1 MDSLLSFLPII
12 GILSVSGII
21 AGFLAGLLGVGG
33 GIIFVPVLTFVFG
46 TIMHLDP
53 SVAIMMATATSLVTM
68 IPTTMSSCIS
78 HYKKGNLDTN
88 LLKRWFIFL
97 MTGVILGRVFA
108 GLFGGLWLT
117 ILFGFIMLC
126 AATNMMFFAKAKGI
140 FNNLPSMPGQAIMA
154 FLISSISVM
163 LGIGGGTLTVPT
175 LSLFNVDT
183 KKAVGTASTVG
194 MLVAVPGAITTI
206 ITDLS
211 SGYTVTNTPILTVGH
226 TNFLAALCIIPFSIL
241 MAPVGVKVNKMC
253 QPHVI
258 KRLFAILLVFT
269 GLKMLMTGFGI
280 ELF

>member
-12 GILSVSGII
+12 GILSVSGIV

-183 KKAVGTASTVG
+183 KKAVGTASPVG

-211 SGYTVTNTPILTVGH
+211 SGYTVTNAPILTVGH

>member
-12 GILSVSGII
+12 GILSVSGIV

-88 LLKRWFIFL
+88 LLKRWSIFL

-211 SGYTVTNTPILTVGH
+211 SGYTVTNAPILTVGH

>member
-1 MDSLLSFLPII
+1 MDSLLSFLPIV
-12 GILSVSGII
+12 GILSVSGIV

-68 IPTTMSSCIS
+68 IPTTMSSCFS

-97 MTGVILGRVFA
+97 MAGVILGRVFA

-140 FNNLPSMPGQAIMA
+140 FNNLPSMLGQAMMA

-183 KKAVGTASTVG
+183 KKAVGTASTIG

-211 SGYTVTNTPILTVGH
+211 SGNTVANAPIMTVGH

-241 MAPVGVKVNKMC
+241 MAPFWVKVNKMC

-258 KRLFAILLVFT
+258 KRLFAILLIFT

>member
-12 GILSVSGII
+12 GILSVSGIV

-211 SGYTVTNTPILTVGH
+211 SGYTVTNAPILTVGH

>member
-1 MDSLLSFLPII
+1 MDSLLSFLPIV
-12 GILSVSGII
+12 GILSVSGIV

-68 IPTTMSSCIS
+68 IPTTMSSCFS
-78 HYKKGNLDTN
+78 HYRKGNLDTN

-97 MTGVILGRVFA
+97 MAGVILGRVFA

-140 FNNLPSMPGQAIMA
+140 FNNLPSMPGQAMMA

-183 KKAVGTASTVG
+183 KKAVGTASTIG

-211 SGYTVTNTPILTVGH
+211 SGNTVANAPIMTVGH

-241 MAPVGVKVNKMC
+241 MAPFGVKVNKMC

-258 KRLFAILLVFT
+258 KRLFAILLIFT

>member
-1 MDSLLSFLPII
+1 MDSLLSFLPIV
-12 GILSVSGII
+12 GILSVSGIV

-68 IPTTMSSCIS
+68 IPTTMSSCFS

-97 MTGVILGRVFA
+97 MAGVILGRVFA

-140 FNNLPSMPGQAIMA
+140 FNNLPSMPGQAMMA

-183 KKAVGTASTVG
+183 KKAVGTASTIG

-211 SGYTVTNTPILTVGH
+211 SGNTVANAPIMTVGH

-241 MAPVGVKVNKMC
+241 MATFGVKVNKMC

-258 KRLFAILLVFT
+258 KRLFAILLIFT

>member
-12 GILSVSGII
+12 GILSVSGIV

-211 SGYTVTNTPILTVGH
+211 SGYTVTNAPILTVGH

-253 QPHVI
+253 QPHII

>member
-211 SGYTVTNTPILTVGH
+211 SGYTVTNAPILTVGH

>member
-46 TIMHLDP
+46 TIMHLEP

-211 SGYTVTNTPILTVGH
+211 SGYTVTNAPILTVGH

>member
-12 GILSVSGII
+12 GILSVSGIV

-211 SGYTVTNTPILTVGH
+211 SGYTVTNAPILTVGH

-253 QPHVI
+253 HPHVI

>member
-88 LLKRWFIFL
+88 LLKRWSIFL

-211 SGYTVTNTPILTVGH
+211 SGYTVTNAPILTVGH

>member
-53 SVAIMMATATSLVTM
+53 SVAIMMATSTSLVTM

-88 LLKRWFIFL
+88 LLKRWSIFL

-211 SGYTVTNTPILTVGH
+211 SGYTVTNAPILTVGH

-241 MAPVGVKVNKMC
+241 MPPVGVKVNKMC

>member
-126 AATNMMFFAKAKGI
+126 AATNMMFFAKPKGI

-211 SGYTVTNTPILTVGH
+211 SGYTVTNAPILTVGH